1 MNTASPPILLRV
13 RDLSVRAAGRLLL
26 APCSFEL
33 HEGERALIV
42 GPSGSGK
49 SLFCDL
55 ILGFAGPETPG
66 LEITGSILLEG
77 EELLGRPPQTRA
89 TQHLG
94 AVFQLHTSGLFDDL
108 SVEQNLRFGSSEE
121 AERTQAASDL
131 NLGERTRLVTDCSGG
146 ERMRIGLARTLLH
159 GADVLLLDEP
169 TTGLDP
175 ASAAQVVTAIHE
187 SHRRLSLVVTHDYAS
202 FADRAD
208 VVLFLDP
215 RTRTL
220 ERVAGGSESL
230 DAVAQA
236 LAGTTAPTAEERTPR
251 PSLGSRL
258 AQAWRRLAVGTVDLL
273 LQAAV
278 LVLLPATLLRIVH
291 PLDGPRIRAAL
302 RRDLA
307 PGVALF
313 IGISAVL
320 VAFTGTWFLFERLP
334 KRPYT
339 EPLILEELL
348 GALGLVLTRVGVPL
362 MVSVLLAAKL
372 GATDAAHLG
381 HMSLTRQIDAL
392 RLLRIA
398 PQRHLLLPAAVGQL
412 AASWASTAL
421 ALGLAYGTA
430 LLVFLGTHAG
440 LSARYFHRSFT
451 KNLDGTDLFWIAAK
465 VGLSALAVALVAYRV
480 ASTTK
485 RDPEQVVRG
494 IHATLLRG
502 LVLVLAIHAGFAF
515 LEF

>member
-1 MNTASPPILLRV
+1 MTTAADPALLEV

-26 APCSFEL
+26 APCSFAL
-33 HEGERALIV
+33 HEGERALLV

-49 SLFCDL
+49 SLLFDL
-55 ILGFAGPETPG
+55 ILGFAGPQTPG
-66 LEITGSILLEG
+66 LEITGSIRLAG

-89 TQHLG
+89 SQHLG
-94 AVFQLHTSGLFDDL
+94 AVFQLHRSGLFDDL
-108 SVEQNLRFGSSEE
+108 SVEQNLRFGSAEE
-121 AERTQAASDL
+121 GERTQVAGNLS
-131 NLGERTRLVTDCSGG
+131 LGERRRLVTDCSGG

-175 ASAAQVVTAIHE
+175 ASAEQVVAAIHR
-187 SHRRLSLVVTHDYAS
+187 SHRRLTLVVTHDYAS
-202 FADRAD
+202 FAEQMD

-220 ERVAGGSESL
+220 ERVAGGAEGL
-230 DAVAQA
+230 DRVAAA
-236 LAGTTAPTAEERTPR
+236 LAGTVAPPAGSKPPR
-251 PSLGSRL
+251 APLGVRMGR
-258 AQAWRRLAVGTVDLL
+258 AWRSLAIGIVDLL
-273 LQAAV
+273 LQAV
-278 LVLLPATLLRIVH
+278 WLVLLPTTLLRIAH

-307 PGVALF
+307 PSVALF

-348 GALGLVLTRVGVPL
+348 GALGLVVTRVGVPL

-398 PQRHLLLPAAVGQL
+398 PERHLLLPASVGQL
-412 AASWASTAL
+412 AASWAATAL

-451 KNLDGTDLFWIAAK
+451 KDLAGTDLFWIAAK